1 METVV
6 IVGTGLVGKSWA
18 MLFAAG
24 GHEVRLFDAF
34 PQALAAAPKQI
45 EDMFRDLASKGFL
58 NTDKVSLEKQIE
70 LIKPYPTLKEALV
83 GATYIQESTPE
94 TMEMKRAVHEEL
106 DKLLREVGNTTA
118 IIGSSTSTL
127 SPSVFQTGLSIESRA
142 VVAHPV
148 NPPYFVGLV
157 EVIPNPKTNPSVTQR
172 VRDLLTSIGKKP
184 VVINK
189 ELPGFA
195 LNRLQYAILN
205 ECWNLVMEGVL
216 SAEDVD
222 TVMKDGLAPRYNFLG
237 PLETAHLN
245 ADGFKDYCTRYGKG
259 IVKVSETLAAIPAWT
274 AESAEEIDRQLQQS
288 VPNSEL
294 PQKRLWRDT
303 KLAQLASFKKN
314 VGL

>member
-24 GHEVRLFDAF
+24 GHEVRLYDAF
-34 PQALAAAPKQI
+34 PQALAVAPKQI
-45 EDMFRDLASKGFL
+45 EDQMRDLDSKGFL
-58 NTDKVSLEKQIE
+58 NKDKFSLEEQIK
-70 LIKPYPTLKEALV
+70 LIKPYPDLKTALV

-94 TMEMKRAVHEEL
+94 TMEMKRGVHEEL
-106 DKLLREVGNTTA
+106 DKLLQEIGNDKV

-127 SPSVFQTGLSIESRA
+127 SPSVFQTGLSIEGRA

-157 EVIPNPKTNPSVTQR
+157 EVIPNCNTQPSVTQH
-172 VRDLLTSIGKKP
+172 VRKLLTSIGKKP
-184 VVINK
+184 VVMNK
-189 ELPGFA
+189 EVPGFA

-205 ECWNLVMEGVL
+205 ECWNLVSEGVL

-245 ADGFKDYCTRYGKG
+245 ADGFKDYCSRYGKG
-259 IVKVSETLAAIPAWT
+259 IVTVSQSLAGIPTWT
-274 AESAEEIDRQLQQS
+274 AEAAEEIDRQLQEK
-288 VPNSEL
+288 VPNSQL
-294 PQKRLWRDT
+294 PEKRVWRDT
-303 KLAQLASFKKN
+303 KLAQLAAFKKN